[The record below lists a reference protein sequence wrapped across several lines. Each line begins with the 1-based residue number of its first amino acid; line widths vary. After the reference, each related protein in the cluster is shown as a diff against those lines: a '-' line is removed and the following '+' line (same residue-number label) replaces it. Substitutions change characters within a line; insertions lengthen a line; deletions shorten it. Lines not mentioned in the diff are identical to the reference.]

1 MTKQEIK
8 LKISQETYY
17 IRRMLESC
25 KTLEQV
31 KNANR
36 LACSLVDKWF
46 WYKRHFG
53 LSDSFDIDKLI
64 VAAADDM
71 TSFYNE
77 AKDLISKRQ
86 TKHSVIPTGY
96 WD

>member
-1 MTKQEIK
+1 MTKNELK
-8 LKISQETYY
+8 LKIAQETYY

-25 KTLEQV
+25 KTLEQA

-36 LACSLVDKWF
+36 LACSLVDKWC
-46 WYKRHFG
+46 WYTKHFC

-64 VAAADDM
+64 MRAADDM
-71 TSFYNE
+71 ERFYNE
-77 AKDLISKRQ
+77 AKDLIFK
-86 TKHSVIPTGY
+86 TKNSVIPTGY